1 MEPIYGTTILSVR
14 RGNQVV
20 VIGDGQV
27 TQGNTVMKGTARK
40 VRRLYNNRV
49 ITGFAGST
57 ADAFTLFERFDAKL
71 KDYNGNLQKAAV
83 ELAKDWR
90 TDKSL
95 RQLEAMLLVVDK
107 DHGYII
113 SGNGDV
119 IEPEGGTMGIG
130 SGSPFALAAARALL
144 AKTDLSALEIGKTA
158 MEIASEMCIY
168 TNKSFTIEEITSD
181 GPANCQ

>member
-1 MEPIYGTTILSVR
+1 MEPIYGTTILAVR
-14 RGNQVV
+14 RADQVV

-27 TQGNTVMKGTARK
+27 TQGNTVMKGTAKK
-40 VRRLYNNRV
+40 VRRLYHDKV

-71 KDYNGNLQKAAV
+71 KDFNGNLQKAAV

-107 DHGYII
+107 EHGYII

-119 IEPEGGTMGIG
+119 IEPEGGIMGIG
-130 SGSPFALAAARALL
+130 SGSPFAIAAARALM
-144 AKTDLSALEIGKTA
+144 AKTELNARDIAETA
-158 MEIASEMCIY
+158 MNIAAEMCIY
-168 TNKSFTIEEITSD
+168 TNKEFTIEEISGGD
-181 GPANCQ
+181 N

>member
-1 MEPIYGTTILSVR
+1 MEPIYVTTILAVR
-14 RGNQVV
+14 RGQEVV

-27 TQGNTVMKGTARK
+27 TQGNTVMKGTAKK
-40 VRRLYNNRV
+40 VRRLYHDKV

-71 KDYNGNLQKAAV
+71 KDFNGNLQKAAV

-107 DHGYII
+107 EHGYII

-119 IEPEGGTMGIG
+119 IEPEGGIMGIG
-130 SGSPFALAAARALL
+130 SGSPFAIAASRALM
-144 AKTDLSALEIGKTA
+144 AKTELSAREIAETA
-158 MEIASEMCIY
+158 MNIAAEMCIY
-168 TNKSFTIEEITSD
+168 TNKEFTIEEINGGD
-181 GPANCQ
+181 N

>member
-40 VRRLYNNRV
+40 VRRLYNNKV

-71 KDYNGNLQKAAV
+71 KDFNGNLQKAAV

-90 TDKSL
+90 TDRSL

-107 DHGYII
+107 EHGYII

-119 IEPEGGTMGIG
+119 IEPEGGAMGIG

-158 MEIASEMCIY
+158 MQIASEMCIY
-168 TNKSFTIEEITSD
+168 TNQSFTIEEITND
-181 GPANCQ
+181 GPVNC